1 MGLKL
6 RGLVGFSDS
15 RTFLV
20 APVTTDLEY
29 DDVVDELL
37 DVVVVRRL
45 LPQLVG
51 LSVQNKIDQPKK
63 VGEGGA
69 MSDILG
75 LKTHFLILSLVY

>member
-1 MGLKL
+1 M
-6 RGLVGFSDS
+6 
-15 RTFLV
+15 
-20 APVTTDLEY
+20 APVTTDLED

-51 LSVQNKIDQPKK
+51 LTVQNKIDQPKK

-69 MSDILG
+69 MSDI
-75 LKTHFLILSLVY
+75 